1 LAAAVVA
8 AVQCLVALTPVVLL
22 VLSLELLAIPLPRLS
37 MVQVVAVV
45 VLVEQQ
51 AALVAM
57 VGLD

>member
-22 VLSLELLAIPLPRLS
+22 VLSLELLAIPLARLS

-57 VGLD
+57 AGLD